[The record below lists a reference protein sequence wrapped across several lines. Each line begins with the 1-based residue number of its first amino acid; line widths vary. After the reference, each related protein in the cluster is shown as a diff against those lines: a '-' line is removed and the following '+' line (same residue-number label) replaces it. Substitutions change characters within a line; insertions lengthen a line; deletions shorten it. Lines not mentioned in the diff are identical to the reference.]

1 MNLMDVLS
9 RSGPRKRRRRV
20 GRGESSGRGKT
31 SGRGHKGA
39 KSRSGWGGMLAHEGG
54 QMPLMRRLPKRGFN
68 NKRFRTEYA
77 ILNVQDLEKYFEADS
92 EVSLETAKGLGIS
105 KKRETLL
112 KILGKGDI
120 SKKLTVKA
128 HRFSA
133 TAREKIEAAGGTVVE
148 LLT

>member
-9 RSGPRKRRRRV
+9 RSGPRRRRRRV

-54 QMPLMRRLPKRGFN
+54 QMPIMRRLPKRGFN
-68 NKRFRTEYA
+68 NSRFRKEYA
-77 ILNVQDLEKYFEADS
+77 ILNVQDLEKYFE
-92 EVSLETAKGLGIS
+92 ETEQVTLEAAIGRGIT

-120 SKKLTVKA
+120 QKKLTVKA

-133 TAREKIEAAGGTVVE
+133 TAREKIEAAGGTVVD
-148 LLT
+148 LS

>member
-1 MNLMDVLS
+1 MDLMDVLS
-9 RSGPRKRRRRV
+9 KSGPRKRKKRV

-39 KSRSGWGGMLAHEGG
+39 KSRSGWGGMLAYEGG

-77 ILNVQDLEKYFEADS
+77 ILNVQDLEKYFEADF
-92 EVSLETAKGLGIS
+92 EVSLEAAKALGIS
-105 KKRETLL
+105 KKRDTLL
-112 KILGKGDI
+112 KILGKGEI
-120 SKKLTVKA
+120 TRKLTVHA
-128 HRFSA
+128 HKFSA

-148 LLT
+148 LLE